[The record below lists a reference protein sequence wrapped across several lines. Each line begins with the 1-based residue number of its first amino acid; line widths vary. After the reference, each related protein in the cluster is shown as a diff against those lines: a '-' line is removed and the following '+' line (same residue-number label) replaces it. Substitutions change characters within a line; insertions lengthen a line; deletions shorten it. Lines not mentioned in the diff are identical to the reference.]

1 MMQLADFA
9 RSTTLR
15 CKHGAEEAGNHRRG
29 NTCCRTYCS
38 TMTTTAD
45 SATGIPKRS
54 YTKLSHLTKEEKLE
68 HRRQQRRGYTGVKKP
83 QANLPKDRTRPKV
96 DLSNFTEES
105 KRIRHNI
112 QQKQSAANLKQLKM
126 STNTTTNNNNND
138 EPFQS
143 PPPDQVHGTDDVWL
157 RKQIHELQTTNK
169 KIEAR
174 GDAWK
179 SSNDEK
185 FAKILE
191 KQDRLQKKREENI
204 EARKQEIDEERKKR
218 ERELEEERK
227 KRDDERKKREQEL
240 ADLQRMREEEISVG
254 KSELEELKDIANDD
268 KRTWDE
274 ELKERRSASKQM
286 FELLKT
292 ASTMKRNP
300 NPGDTNSETKR
311 RQHLLIQTQHKPL
324 ADTLVVADS
333 SSPAAASGTS
343 DSSKVQPSSTM
354 DTMESDSNTVDE
366 IVAATASTVTREP
379 KSSKTKLSGGSDG
392 TGGDSTSSP
401 PAANLSTGSVGDAG
415 DAVLSLAT
423 SKPKSILLASPKPPE
438 QKSLLSKIFG
448 RVSFGKS
455 SRVSFGK
462 SQVKEFVTS
471 PSERQRKRHEFQRYM
486 VVTDAAI
493 CDEWKGKSDK
503 EFVKD
508 FTDDVVDSMSEDIV
522 KQTLHVAH
530 RSYLLGSLNYD
541 TLRKA
546 TKKAFPDIKRLP
558 KKDSGKCLSKV
569 RELLEADHREND
581 DLRVDDPV
589 TTVEKQAKGW
599 IDKAMSLSSSE
610 SEVSEG
616 PEGTNEPEASEG
628 PEGTNEPEAASD
640 AMATAVV

>member
-1 MMQLADFA
+1 
-9 RSTTLR
+9 
-15 CKHGAEEAGNHRRG
+15 
-29 NTCCRTYCS
+29 
-38 TMTTTAD
+38 
-45 SATGIPKRS
+45 
-54 YTKLSHLTKEEKLE
+54 
-68 HRRQQRRGYTGVKKP
+68 
-83 QANLPKDRTRPKV
+83 
-96 DLSNFTEES
+96 
-105 KRIRHNI
+105 
-112 QQKQSAANLKQLKM
+112 
-126 STNTTTNNNNND
+126 
-138 EPFQS
+138 
-143 PPPDQVHGTDDVWL
+143 
-157 RKQIHELQTTNK
+157 
-169 KIEAR
+169 
-174 GDAWK
+174 
-179 SSNDEK
+179 
-185 FAKILE
+185 
-191 KQDRLQKKREENI
+191 
-204 EARKQEIDEERKKR
+204 
-218 ERELEEERK
+218 
-227 KRDDERKKREQEL
+227 
-240 ADLQRMREEEISVG
+240 MREEEISVG

-286 FELLKT
+286 FELLKI

-392 TGGDSTSSP
+392 AGGDSTSSP
-401 PAANLSTGSVGDAG
+401 PAANLATGSVGDAG
-415 DAVLSLAT
+415 DAVASLAT

-530 RSYLLGSLNYD
+530 RS
-541 TLRKA
+541 
-546 TKKAFPDIKRLP
+546 IP